1 MGSPILIVSISMGK
15 SIRIQRVNER
25 PALLI
30 SAGEEV
36 EEVFAEDYDDPDK
49 DLEEEIEPIQVK
61 SVNGIEK
68 EKEEVEEAEDTDI
81 RQVGGRP
88 PDKSV

>member
-1 MGSPILIVSISMGK
+1 M
-15 SIRIQRVNER
+15 
-25 PALLI
+25 LI

-49 DLEEEIEPIQVK
+49 DLEEEIEPVQVK
-61 SVNGIEK
+61 SVNGVEK

-81 RQVGGRP
+81 RQVGGKP
-88 PDKSV
+88 QDKRVYLKIMFLISQPKNFVTI

>member
-49 DLEEEIEPIQVK
+49 DLEEEIEPVQVK
-61 SVNGIEK
+61 SVNGVEK
-68 EKEEVEEAEDTDI
+68 EKEEVEEAEDSDF

-88 PDKSV
+88 SR